1 MDFKTKELS
10 KAIIPRSKLRNLYFK
25 VRSDENRAR
34 YKKQMNICVLLLKK
48 AKWKHY
54 EDLSIQDV
62 TDIKKFWKRVKPLF
76 GNKIKGNSNIVLV
89 EGNDLVADK
98 KSSAETFNNYL
109 VNVTLNLGVNILDDD
124 VSSYNNHP
132 SIITISVEIIISLK
146 VLSSVNK
153 FFL

>member
-1 MDFKTKELS
+1 M
-10 KAIIPRSKLRNLYFK
+10 
-25 VRSDENRAR
+25 
-34 YKKQMNICVLLLKK
+34 
-48 AKWKHY
+48 
-54 EDLSIQDV
+54 
-62 TDIKKFWKRVKPLF
+62 KPLF
-76 GNKIKGNSNIVLV
+76 GNKIKGNSNIVVV

-132 SIITISVEIIISLK
+132 SIITIGVEIIISLK